1 MNYIDILLL
10 IPIIYAA
17 WKGFKHGLIIEI
29 FTLLALFVGI
39 YVGIHFSDFTA
50 KYLRE
55 SLGFESKYLP
65 IIAFT
70 LTFLGVGAMV
80 YFLGKTIEKIIKI
93 TQLTPLNKFAGVF
106 FSVVKYLYLLST
118 ILVILESYDQR
129 LGFFPVKTKNE
140 SLLYKPVL
148 QVSKVTIPGM
158 QESSIFLHNLLDTDT
173 STYTLKEVR
182 RAKFIADSLDIDTED
197 SLRLREIYFTYEK

>member
-197 SLRLREIYFTYEK
+197 SLRLREIYFNYEK

>member
-129 LGFFPVKTKNE
+129 IGFFPVKTKNE

-182 RAKFIADSLDIDTED
+182 RAKFLADSLDIDTED

>member
-182 RAKFIADSLDIDTED
+182 RAKFLADSLEIDTED

>member
-118 ILVILESYDQR
+118 VLVILESYDQR
-129 LGFFPVKTKNE
+129 IGFFPVKTKNE

-182 RAKFIADSLDIDTED
+182 RAKFLADSLEIDTED

>member
-118 ILVILESYDQR
+118 VLVILESYDQR
-129 LGFFPVKTKNE
+129 IGFFPIKTKNE

-182 RAKFIADSLDIDTED
+182 RAKFLADSLEIDTED

>member
-70 LTFLGVGAMV
+70 LTFLGV
-80 YFLGKTIEKIIKI
+80 LEKQDMEKHLDQI
-93 TQLTPLNKFAGVF
+93 VF
-106 FSVVKYLYLLST
+106 
-118 ILVILESYDQR
+118 
-129 LGFFPVKTKNE
+129 
-140 SLLYKPVL
+140 
-148 QVSKVTIPGM
+148 
-158 QESSIFLHNLLDTDT
+158 
-173 STYTLKEVR
+173 
-182 RAKFIADSLDIDTED
+182 
-197 SLRLREIYFTYEK
+197 

>member
-148 QVSKVTIPGM
+148 QVSKVSIPGM

-182 RAKFIADSLDIDTED
+182 RAKFLADSLDIDTED

>member
-118 ILVILESYDQR
+118 VLVILESYDQR
-129 LGFFPVKTKNE
+129 IGFFSIKTKNE

-182 RAKFIADSLDIDTED
+182 RAKFLADSLEIDTED

>member
-55 SLGFESKYLP
+55 TLDKSSKYLP

-118 ILVILESYDQR
+118 VLVILESYDQR
-129 LGFFPVKTKNE
+129 IGFFPVKTKNE

-158 QESSIFLHNLLDTDT
+158 KESSIFLHNLLDTDT

-182 RAKFIADSLDIDTED
+182 RAKFLADSLEIDTQD

>member
-29 FTLLALFVGI
+29 FTMLALFVGI

-50 KYLRE
+50 KYLHE

-158 QESSIFLHNLLDTDT
+158 KESSIFLHNLLDTDT

-182 RAKFIADSLDIDTED
+182 RAKLLADSLEIDTED

>member
-118 ILVILESYDQR
+118 VLVILESYDQR
-129 LGFFPVKTKNE
+129 IGFFPVKTKNE

-182 RAKFIADSLDIDTED
+182 RAKFLADSLDIDTED

>member
-118 ILVILESYDQR
+118 VLVILESYDQR

-182 RAKFIADSLDIDTED
+182 RAKFLADSLEIDTED